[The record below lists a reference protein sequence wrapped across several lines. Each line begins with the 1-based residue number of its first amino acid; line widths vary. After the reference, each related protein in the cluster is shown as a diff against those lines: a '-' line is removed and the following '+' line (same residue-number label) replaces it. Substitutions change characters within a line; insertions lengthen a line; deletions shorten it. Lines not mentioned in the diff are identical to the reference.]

1 MKEKKESWDNGM
13 TIAKMDGNELPS
25 YRRAIYSGR
34 PKRDKNSAKKDK
46 EEFTKKEE
54 RAMIGGMFLAMLPRL
69 LVILAAFAIT
79 YLLILFWL
87 G

>member
-1 MKEKKESWDNGM
+1 M
-13 TIAKMDGNELPS
+13 A
-25 YRRAIYSGR
+25 RRAIYSGR

-54 RAMIGGMFLAMLPRL
+54 RAMIVGMFLAMLPRL